1 MKKFFLILSFL
12 NILWAQFSD
21 PAQFSVKIDD
31 VNQGEVAIV
40 DVSAELDF
48 TWRIYAVYDVPE
60 GPSSTKFIIESDIVN
75 KSGKVIEPEP
85 IEKFDEGFSNITRYH
100 EGTPQFSIPLELKD
114 DLPNGTYNVDV
125 IIDYQVC
132 NNSLCYPPNQI
143 TKTATFD
150 IKSGPIRSD
159 FVFENFDFDKDSILA
174 IADNNI
180 SSFLILAMTMGFL
193 ALLTPCVFPMIPIT
207 ISFFLKRGEDK
218 NTSPVKGALV
228 YMFGIIMTFTLLGML
243 LAIFLGA
250 SGATQLA
257 SNPYVNLFIAFLFIY
272 FAFSLFGFY
281 EIELPQSLKRFSLQR
296 ENSEG
301 YAGILFM
308 ALTFTLTSFTCTVGF
323 MGLILVAA
331 SQGQWFWPIIGML
344 IFSLAFASPFFFL
357 ALFPHYLTKMPQ
369 SGGWLNS
376 VKVIMGFL
384 EIAAAFKFISN
395 TDLVWQWDIF
405 TYEVVLTCWAIIMA
419 LCASYILGYIRFKN
433 DSKVTFSY
441 QRELLIGVIG
451 LLIVLYY
458 QWSWITLTSSAKELV
473 SYWSMMNTY
482 IPLFYIGAVMAV
494 YGLKSYGRILLSIIF
509 LFLSLYLL
517 SGNFG
522 YNINGTI
529 ESYLPPK
536 KMKSNLNWINS
547 LDDAFIIA
555 NEENKNIFIDFTGVT
570 CTNCRWMETNI
581 FSINSVE
588 ELMSEYVLVSLYT
601 DAGEGY
607 LEKREY
613 QINRFETAALPYYVI
628 LDSND
633 KVLSEFPGL
642 TRNVEEFKNFLKT
655 GLNN

>member
-1 MKKFFLILSFL
+1 MKKFFLTLSFL

-21 PAQFSVKIDD
+21 PAQFTVNIDD
-31 VNQGEVAIV
+31 VNQGEVAII
-40 DVSAELDF
+40 DVNAELDF

-75 KSGKVIEPEP
+75 KSGRVIEPEP
-85 IEKFDEGFSNITRYH
+85 IEKFDEGFGNITKYH

-180 SSFLILAMTMGFL
+180 SSFLVLAMSMGFL

-207 ISFFLKRGEDK
+207 ISFFMHRSE
-218 NTSPVKGALV
+218 NTNSSPVKSATV
-228 YMFGIIMTFTLLGML
+228 YMLGIVLTFTFLGMM
-243 LAIFLGA
+243 LAILLGA
-250 SGATQLA
+250 SGANQLA
-257 SNPYVNLFIAFLFIY
+257 ANPIVNMFIAFLFIY
-272 FAFSLFGFY
+272 FAMSLFGFY
-281 EIELPQSLKRFSLQR
+281 EIEIPESLRRLSLQK

-301 YAGILFM
+301 YVGILFM
-308 ALTFTLTSFTCTVGF
+308 ALTFTLTSFTCTVQF

-331 SQGQWFWPIIGML
+331 SQGEWFWPIIGML

-357 ALFPHYLTKMPQ
+357 ALFPHYLTKLPQ

-376 VKVIMGFL
+376 VKVVMGFL
-384 EIAAAFKFISN
+384 ELAAAFKFISN
-395 TDLVWQWDIF
+395 TDLVWNWNIF
-405 TYEVVLTCWAIIMA
+405 TYEVVLYLWALIM
-419 LCASYILGYIRFKN
+419 LLTGLYIFGLIKFKN
-433 DSKVTFSY
+433 DSPVTFSI
-441 QRELLIGVIG
+441 QRSLFALAFIFFG
-451 LLIVLYY
+451 
-458 QWSWITLTSSAKELV
+458 
-473 SYWSMMNTY
+473 TY
-482 IPLFYIGAVMAV
+482 LAA
-494 YGLKSYGRILLSIIF
+494 
-509 LFLSLYLL
+509 
-517 SGNFG
+517 GNHG
-522 YNINGTI
+522 YDINGNI
-529 ESYLPPK
+529 KSYLPPK
-536 KMKSNLNWINS
+536 KYQSNLVWNNN

-555 NEENKNIFIDFTGVT
+555 VEQNKNIFIDFTGVT

-642 TRNVEEFKNFLKT
+642 TRNVEEFKDFLKT

>member
-1 MKKFFLILSFL
+1 MKKFFLTLSFL

-21 PAQFSVKIDD
+21 PAQFTVNIDD
-31 VNQGEVAIV
+31 VNQGEVAII
-40 DVSAELDF
+40 DVNAELDF

-75 KSGKVIEPEP
+75 KSGRVIEPEP
-85 IEKFDEGFSNITRYH
+85 IEKFDEGFGNITKYH

-114 DLPNGTYNVDV
+114 DLPNGTYSVNV

-180 SSFLILAMTMGFL
+180 SSFLVLAMSMGFL

-207 ISFFLKRGEDK
+207 ISFFMHRSE
-218 NTSPVKGALV
+218 NTNSSPVKSATV
-228 YMFGIIMTFTLLGML
+228 YMLGIVLTFTFLGMM
-243 LAIFLGA
+243 LAILLGA
-250 SGATQLA
+250 SGANQLA
-257 SNPYVNLFIAFLFIY
+257 ANPIVNMFIAFLFIY
-272 FAFSLFGFY
+272 FAMSLFGFY
-281 EIELPQSLKRFSLQR
+281 EIEIPESLRRLSLQK

-301 YAGILFM
+301 YVGILFM
-308 ALTFTLTSFTCTVGF
+308 ALTFTLTSFTCTVQF
-323 MGLILVAA
+323 IGLILVAA
-331 SQGQWFWPIIGML
+331 SQGEWFWPIIGML
-344 IFSLAFASPFFFL
+344 IFNLAFASPFFFL
-357 ALFPHYLTKMPQ
+357 ALFPHYLTKLPQ

-376 VKVIMGFL
+376 VKVVMGFL
-384 EIAAAFKFISN
+384 ELAAAFKFISN
-395 TDLVWQWDIF
+395 TDLVWNWNIF
-405 TYEVVLTCWAIIMA
+405 TYEVVLYLWALIM
-419 LCASYILGYIRFKN
+419 LLTGLYIFGLIKFKN
-433 DSKVTFSY
+433 DSPVTFSI
-441 QRELLIGVIG
+441 QRSLFALAFIFFG
-451 LLIVLYY
+451 
-458 QWSWITLTSSAKELV
+458 
-473 SYWSMMNTY
+473 TY
-482 IPLFYIGAVMAV
+482 LAA
-494 YGLKSYGRILLSIIF
+494 
-509 LFLSLYLL
+509 
-517 SGNFG
+517 GNHG
-522 YNINGTI
+522 YDINGNI
-529 ESYLPPK
+529 KSYLPPK
-536 KMKSNLNWINS
+536 KYQSNLVWNNN

-555 NEENKNIFIDFTGVT
+555 AEQNKNIFIDFTGVT

-642 TRNVEEFKNFLKT
+642 TRNVEEFKDFLIT

>member
-1 MKKFFLILSFL
+1 MKKFFLTLSFL

-21 PAQFSVKIDD
+21 PAQFTVNIDD
-31 VNQGEVAIV
+31 VNQGEVAII
-40 DVSAELDF
+40 DVNAELDF

-75 KSGKVIEPEP
+75 KSGRVIEPEP
-85 IEKFDEGFSNITRYH
+85 IEKFDEGFGNITKYH

-150 IKSGPIRSD
+150 IKSGSIRSD

-180 SSFLILAMTMGFL
+180 SSFLVLAMSMGFL

-207 ISFFLKRGEDK
+207 ISFFMHRSE
-218 NTSPVKGALV
+218 NTNSSPVKSATV
-228 YMFGIIMTFTLLGML
+228 YMLGIVLTFTFLGMM
-243 LAIFLGA
+243 LAILLGA
-250 SGATQLA
+250 SGANQLA
-257 SNPYVNLFIAFLFIY
+257 ANPIVNMFIAFLFIY
-272 FAFSLFGFY
+272 FAMSLFGFY
-281 EIELPQSLKRFSLQR
+281 EIEIPESLRRLSLQK

-301 YAGILFM
+301 YVGILFM
-308 ALTFTLTSFTCTVGF
+308 ALTFTLTSFTCTVQF

-331 SQGQWFWPIIGML
+331 SQGEWFWPIIGML

-357 ALFPHYLTKMPQ
+357 ALFPHYLTKLPQ

-376 VKVIMGFL
+376 VKVVMGFL
-384 EIAAAFKFISN
+384 ELAAAFKFISN
-395 TDLVWQWDIF
+395 TDLVWNWNIF
-405 TYEVVLTCWAIIMA
+405 TYEVVLYLWALIM
-419 LCASYILGYIRFKN
+419 LLTGLYIFGLIKFKN
-433 DSKVTFSY
+433 DSPVTFSI
-441 QRELLIGVIG
+441 QRSLFALAFIFFG
-451 LLIVLYY
+451 
-458 QWSWITLTSSAKELV
+458 
-473 SYWSMMNTY
+473 TY
-482 IPLFYIGAVMAV
+482 LAA
-494 YGLKSYGRILLSIIF
+494 
-509 LFLSLYLL
+509 
-517 SGNFG
+517 GNHG
-522 YNINGTI
+522 YDINGNI
-529 ESYLPPK
+529 KSYLPPK
-536 KMKSNLNWINS
+536 KYQSDLVWNNN

-555 NEENKNIFIDFTGVT
+555 AEQNKNIFIDFTGVT

-588 ELMSEYVLVSLYT
+588 ELMSKYVLVSLYT

-642 TRNVEEFKNFLKT
+642 TRNVEEFKAFLKT

>member
-1 MKKFFLILSFL
+1 MKKFFLTLSFL

-21 PAQFSVKIDD
+21 PAQFTVNIDD
-31 VNQGEVAIV
+31 VNQGEVAII
-40 DVSAELDF
+40 DVNAELDF

-75 KSGKVIEPEP
+75 KSGRIIEPEP
-85 IEKFDEGFSNITRYH
+85 IEKFDEGFGNITKYH
-100 EGTPQFSIPLELKD
+100 EGTPKFSIPLELKD
-114 DLPNGTYNVDV
+114 DLPNGIYNVDV

-143 TKTATFD
+143 TKTATFS

-159 FVFENFDFDKDSILA
+159 FVFENFDFDKESILA

-180 SSFLILAMTMGFL
+180 SSFLILAMSMGFL

-207 ISFFLKRGEDK
+207 ISFFMHRSE
-218 NTSPVKGALV
+218 NTNSSPVKSATV
-228 YMFGIIMTFTLLGML
+228 YMLGIVLTFTFLGMM
-243 LAIFLGA
+243 LAILLGA
-250 SGATQLA
+250 SGANQLA
-257 SNPYVNLFIAFLFIY
+257 ANPIVNMFIAFLFIY
-272 FAFSLFGFY
+272 FAMSLFGFY
-281 EIELPQSLKRFSLQR
+281 EIEIPESLRRLSLQK

-301 YAGILFM
+301 YVGTLFM
-308 ALTFTLTSFTCTVGF
+308 ALTFTLTSFTCTVQF

-331 SQGQWFWPIIGML
+331 SQGEWFWPIIGML

-357 ALFPHYLTKMPQ
+357 ALFPHYLTKLPQ

-376 VKVIMGFL
+376 VKVVMGFL
-384 EIAAAFKFISN
+384 ELAAAFKFISN
-395 TDLVWQWDIF
+395 TDLVWNWNIF
-405 TYEVVLTCWAIIMA
+405 TYEVVLYLWALIM
-419 LCASYILGYIRFKN
+419 LLTGLYIFGLIKFKN
-433 DSKVTFSY
+433 DSPVTFSI
-441 QRELLIGVIG
+441 QRSLFALSFILFG
-451 LLIVLYY
+451 
-458 QWSWITLTSSAKELV
+458 
-473 SYWSMMNTY
+473 TY
-482 IPLFYIGAVMAV
+482 LAA
-494 YGLKSYGRILLSIIF
+494 
-509 LFLSLYLL
+509 
-517 SGNFG
+517 GNHG
-522 YNINGTI
+522 YDINGNI
-529 ESYLPPK
+529 KSYLPPK
-536 KMKSNLNWINS
+536 KYQSNLVWNNN

-555 NEENKNIFIDFTGVT
+555 KEQNKNIFIDFTGVT

-628 LDSND
+628 LDNND

-642 TRNVEEFKNFLKT
+642 TRNVEEFKDFLKT

>member
-1 MKKFFLILSFL
+1 MKKFFLTLSFL

-21 PAQFSVKIDD
+21 PAQFTVSIDD
-31 VNQGEVAIV
+31 VNQGEVAII
-40 DVSAELDF
+40 DVNAELDF

-75 KSGKVIEPEP
+75 KSGRIIEPEP
-85 IEKFDEGFSNITRYH
+85 IEKFDEGFGNITKYH
-100 EGTPQFSIPLELKD
+100 EGTPKFSIPLELKD
-114 DLPNGTYNVDV
+114 DLPNGVYNVDV

-143 TKTATFD
+143 TKTATFS

-159 FVFENFDFDKDSILA
+159 FVFENFDFDKESILA

-180 SSFLILAMTMGFL
+180 SSFLILAMSMGFL

-207 ISFFLKRGEDK
+207 ISFFMHRSE
-218 NTSPVKGALV
+218 NTNSSPVKSATI
-228 YMFGIIMTFTLLGML
+228 YMLGIVLTFTFLGMM
-243 LAIFLGA
+243 LAILLGA
-250 SGATQLA
+250 SGANQLA
-257 SNPYVNLFIAFLFIY
+257 ANPIVNMFIAFLFIY
-272 FAFSLFGFY
+272 FAMSLFGFY
-281 EIELPQSLKRFSLQR
+281 EIEIPESLRRLSLQK

-301 YAGILFM
+301 YVGILFM
-308 ALTFTLTSFTCTVGF
+308 ALTFTLTSFTCTVQF

-331 SQGQWFWPIIGML
+331 SQGEWFWPIIGML

-357 ALFPHYLTKMPQ
+357 ALFPHYLTKLPQ

-376 VKVIMGFL
+376 VKVVMGFL
-384 EIAAAFKFISN
+384 ELAAAFKFISN
-395 TDLVWQWDIF
+395 TDLVWNWNIF
-405 TYEVVLTCWAIIMA
+405 TYEVVLYLWALIM
-419 LCASYILGYIRFKN
+419 LLTGLYIFGLIKFKN
-433 DSKVTFSY
+433 DSPVTFSI
-441 QRELLIGVIG
+441 QRSLFALSFILFG
-451 LLIVLYY
+451 
-458 QWSWITLTSSAKELV
+458 
-473 SYWSMMNTY
+473 TY
-482 IPLFYIGAVMAV
+482 LAA
-494 YGLKSYGRILLSIIF
+494 
-509 LFLSLYLL
+509 
-517 SGNFG
+517 GNHG
-522 YNINGTI
+522 YDINGNI
-529 ESYLPPK
+529 KSYLPPK
-536 KMKSNLNWINS
+536 KYQSNLVWNNN

-555 NEENKNIFIDFTGVT
+555 KEQNKNIFIDFTGVT

-628 LDSND
+628 LDNND

-642 TRNVEEFKNFLKT
+642 TRNVEEFKDFLKT

>member
-1 MKKFFLILSFL
+1 MKKFFLTLSFL

-21 PAQFSVKIDD
+21 PAQFTVNIDD
-31 VNQGEVAIV
+31 VNQGEVAII
-40 DVSAELDF
+40 DVNAELDF

-60 GPSSTKFIIESDIVN
+60 GPSSTKFIIESDIVK
-75 KSGKVIEPEP
+75 KSGRVIEPEP
-85 IEKFDEGFSNITRYH
+85 IEKFDEGFGNITKYH

-180 SSFLILAMTMGFL
+180 SSFLVLAMSMGFL

-207 ISFFLKRGEDK
+207 ISFFMHRSE
-218 NTSPVKGALV
+218 NTNSSPVKSATV
-228 YMFGIIMTFTLLGML
+228 YMLGIVLTFTFLGMM
-243 LAIFLGA
+243 LAILLGA
-250 SGATQLA
+250 SGANQLA
-257 SNPYVNLFIAFLFIY
+257 ANPIVNMFIAFLFIY
-272 FAFSLFGFY
+272 FAMSLFGFY
-281 EIELPQSLKRFSLQR
+281 EIEIPESLRRLSLQK

-301 YAGILFM
+301 YVGILFM
-308 ALTFTLTSFTCTVGF
+308 ALTFTLTSFTCTVQF

-331 SQGQWFWPIIGML
+331 SQGEWFWPIIGML

-357 ALFPHYLTKMPQ
+357 ALFPHYLTKLPQ

-376 VKVIMGFL
+376 VKVVMGFL
-384 EIAAAFKFISN
+384 ELAAAFKFISN
-395 TDLVWQWDIF
+395 TDLVWNWNIF
-405 TYEVVLTCWAIIMA
+405 TYEVVLYLWALIM
-419 LCASYILGYIRFKN
+419 LLTGLYIFGLIKFKN
-433 DSKVTFSY
+433 DSPVTFSI
-441 QRELLIGVIG
+441 QRSLFALAFIFFG
-451 LLIVLYY
+451 
-458 QWSWITLTSSAKELV
+458 
-473 SYWSMMNTY
+473 TY
-482 IPLFYIGAVMAV
+482 LAA
-494 YGLKSYGRILLSIIF
+494 
-509 LFLSLYLL
+509 
-517 SGNFG
+517 GNHG
-522 YNINGTI
+522 YDINGNI
-529 ESYLPPK
+529 KSYLPPK
-536 KMKSNLNWINS
+536 KYQSNLVWNNN

-555 NEENKNIFIDFTGVT
+555 AEQNKNIFIDFTGVT

-588 ELMSEYVLVSLYT
+588 DLMSEYVLVSLYT
-601 DAGEGY
+601 DAGEDY

-642 TRNVEEFKNFLKT
+642 TRNVEEFKDFLKT

>member
-1 MKKFFLILSFL
+1 MKNFFLTLSFL

-21 PAQFSVKIDD
+21 PAQFTVNIDD
-31 VNQGEVAIV
+31 VNQGEVAII
-40 DVSAELDF
+40 DVNAELDF

-60 GPSSTKFIIESDIVN
+60 GPSPTKFIIESDIVN
-75 KSGKVIEPEP
+75 KSGKIIEPEP
-85 IEKFDEGFSNITRYH
+85 IEKFDEGFGNITKYH

-114 DLPNGTYNVDV
+114 DLPNGIYNVDV

-143 TKTATFD
+143 TRTATFS

-159 FVFENFDFDKDSILA
+159 FVFENFDFDKESILS

-180 SSFLILAMTMGFL
+180 SSFLVLAMSMGFL

-207 ISFFLKRGEDK
+207 ISFFMHRSE
-218 NTSPVKGALV
+218 NTNSSPVKSATV
-228 YMFGIIMTFTLLGML
+228 YMLGIVLTFTFLGMM
-243 LAIFLGA
+243 LAILLGA
-250 SGATQLA
+250 SGANQLA
-257 SNPYVNLFIAFLFIY
+257 ANPIVNMFIAFLFIY
-272 FAFSLFGFY
+272 FAMSLFGFY
-281 EIELPQSLKRFSLQR
+281 EIEIPESLRRLSLQK

-301 YAGILFM
+301 YVGILFM
-308 ALTFTLTSFTCTVGF
+308 ALTFTLTSFTCTVQF

-331 SQGQWFWPIIGML
+331 SQGEWFWPIIGML

-357 ALFPHYLTKMPQ
+357 ALFPHYLTKLPQ

-376 VKVIMGFL
+376 VKVVMGFL
-384 EIAAAFKFISN
+384 ELAAAFKFISN
-395 TDLVWQWDIF
+395 TDLVWNWNIF
-405 TYEVVLTCWAIIMA
+405 TYEVVLYLWALIM
-419 LCASYILGYIRFKN
+419 LLTGLYIFGLIKFKN
-433 DSKVTFSY
+433 DSPVTFSI
-441 QRELLIGVIG
+441 QRSLFALAFIFFG
-451 LLIVLYY
+451 
-458 QWSWITLTSSAKELV
+458 
-473 SYWSMMNTY
+473 TY
-482 IPLFYIGAVMAV
+482 LAA
-494 YGLKSYGRILLSIIF
+494 
-509 LFLSLYLL
+509 
-517 SGNFG
+517 GNHG
-522 YNINGTI
+522 YDINGNI
-529 ESYLPPK
+529 KSYLPPK
-536 KMKSNLNWINS
+536 KYQSNLVWNNN

-555 NEENKNIFIDFTGVT
+555 KEQNKNIFIDFTGVT

-642 TRNVEEFKNFLKT
+642 TRNVAEFKDFLKT
-655 GLNN
+655 GLN

>member
-1 MKKFFLILSFL
+1 MKKFFLTLSFL

-21 PAQFSVKIDD
+21 PAQFTVNIDD
-31 VNQGEVAIV
+31 VNQGEIAII
-40 DVSAELDF
+40 DVNAELDF

-75 KSGKVIEPEP
+75 KSGRVIEPEP
-85 IEKFDEGFSNITRYH
+85 IEKFDEGFGNITKYH

-180 SSFLILAMTMGFL
+180 SSFLVLAMSMGFL
-193 ALLTPCVFPMIPIT
+193 ALLTPCVFPMIPMT
-207 ISFFLKRGEDK
+207 ISFFMHRSE
-218 NTSPVKGALV
+218 NTNSSPVKSATV
-228 YMFGIIMTFTLLGML
+228 YMLGIVLTFTFLGMM
-243 LAIFLGA
+243 LAILLGA
-250 SGATQLA
+250 SGANQLA
-257 SNPYVNLFIAFLFIY
+257 ANPIVNMFIAFLFIY
-272 FAFSLFGFY
+272 FAMSLFGFY
-281 EIELPQSLKRFSLQR
+281 EIEIPESLRRLSLQK

-301 YAGILFM
+301 YVGILFM
-308 ALTFTLTSFTCTVGF
+308 ALTFTLTSFTCTVQF

-331 SQGQWFWPIIGML
+331 SQGEWFWPIIGML

-357 ALFPHYLTKMPQ
+357 ALFPHYLTKLPQ

-376 VKVIMGFL
+376 VKVVMGFL
-384 EIAAAFKFISN
+384 ELAAAFKFISN
-395 TDLVWQWDIF
+395 TDLVWNWNIF
-405 TYEVVLTCWAIIMA
+405 TYEVVLYLWALIM
-419 LCASYILGYIRFKN
+419 LLTGLYIFGLIKFKN
-433 DSKVTFSY
+433 DSPVTFSI
-441 QRELLIGVIG
+441 QRSLFALAFIFFG
-451 LLIVLYY
+451 
-458 QWSWITLTSSAKELV
+458 
-473 SYWSMMNTY
+473 TY
-482 IPLFYIGAVMAV
+482 LAA
-494 YGLKSYGRILLSIIF
+494 
-509 LFLSLYLL
+509 
-517 SGNFG
+517 GNHG
-522 YNINGTI
+522 YDINGNI
-529 ESYLPPK
+529 KSYLPPK
-536 KMKSNLNWINS
+536 KYQSNLVWNNN

-555 NEENKNIFIDFTGVT
+555 AEQNKNIFIDFTGVT

-642 TRNVEEFKNFLKT
+642 TRNVEEFKDFLKT

>member
-1 MKKFFLILSFL
+1 MKKFFLTLSFL

-21 PAQFSVKIDD
+21 PAQFTVNIDD
-31 VNQGEVAIV
+31 VNQGEVAII
-40 DVSAELDF
+40 DVNAELDF

-75 KSGKVIEPEP
+75 KSGRVIEPEP
-85 IEKFDEGFSNITRYH
+85 IEKFDEGFGNITKYH

-114 DLPNGTYNVDV
+114 NLPNGTYNVDI

-180 SSFLILAMTMGFL
+180 SSFLVLAMSMGFL

-207 ISFFLKRGEDK
+207 ISFFMHRSE
-218 NTSPVKGALV
+218 NTNSSPVKSATV
-228 YMFGIIMTFTLLGML
+228 YMLGIVLTFTFLGMM
-243 LAIFLGA
+243 LAILLGA
-250 SGATQLA
+250 SGANQLA
-257 SNPYVNLFIAFLFIY
+257 ANPIVNLFIAFLFIY
-272 FAFSLFGFY
+272 FAMSLFGFY
-281 EIELPQSLKRFSLQR
+281 EIEIPESLRRLSLQK

-301 YAGILFM
+301 YVGILFM
-308 ALTFTLTSFTCTVGF
+308 ALTFTLTSFTCTVQF

-331 SQGQWFWPIIGML
+331 SQGEWFWPIIGML

-357 ALFPHYLTKMPQ
+357 ALFPHYLTKLPQ

-376 VKVIMGFL
+376 VKVVMGFL
-384 EIAAAFKFISN
+384 ELAAAFKFISN
-395 TDLVWQWDIF
+395 TDLVWNWNIF
-405 TYEVVLTCWAIIMA
+405 TYEVVLYLWALIM
-419 LCASYILGYIRFKN
+419 LLTGLYIFGLIKFKN
-433 DSKVTFSY
+433 DSPVTFSI
-441 QRELLIGVIG
+441 QRSLFALAFIFFG
-451 LLIVLYY
+451 
-458 QWSWITLTSSAKELV
+458 
-473 SYWSMMNTY
+473 TY
-482 IPLFYIGAVMAV
+482 LAA
-494 YGLKSYGRILLSIIF
+494 
-509 LFLSLYLL
+509 
-517 SGNFG
+517 GNHG
-522 YNINGTI
+522 YDINGNI
-529 ESYLPPK
+529 KSYLPPK
-536 KMKSNLNWINS
+536 KYQSNLVWNNN

-555 NEENKNIFIDFTGVT
+555 AEQNKNIFIDFTGVT

-588 ELMSEYVLVSLYT
+588 ELMAEYVLVSLYT

-642 TRNVEEFKNFLKT
+642 TRNVEEFKDFLKT

>member
-1 MKKFFLILSFL
+1 MKKFFLTLSFL

-21 PAQFSVKIDD
+21 PAQFTVNIDD
-31 VNQGEVAIV
+31 VNQGEVAII
-40 DVSAELDF
+40 DVNAELDF

-75 KSGKVIEPEP
+75 MSGRVIEPEP
-85 IEKFDEGFSNITRYH
+85 IEKFDEGFGNITKYH

-180 SSFLILAMTMGFL
+180 SSFLVLAMSMGFL

-207 ISFFLKRGEDK
+207 ISFFMHRSE
-218 NTSPVKGALV
+218 NTNSSPVKSATV
-228 YMFGIIMTFTLLGML
+228 YMLGIVLTFTFLGMM
-243 LAIFLGA
+243 LAILLGA
-250 SGATQLA
+250 SGANQLA
-257 SNPYVNLFIAFLFIY
+257 ANPIVNMFIAFLFIY
-272 FAFSLFGFY
+272 FAMSLFGFY
-281 EIELPQSLKRFSLQR
+281 EIEIPESLRRLSLQK

-301 YAGILFM
+301 YVSILFM
-308 ALTFTLTSFTCTVGF
+308 ALTFTLTSFTCTVQF

-331 SQGQWFWPIIGML
+331 SQGEWFWPIIGML

-357 ALFPHYLTKMPQ
+357 ALFPHYLTKLPQ

-376 VKVIMGFL
+376 VKVVMGFL
-384 EIAAAFKFISN
+384 ELAAAFKFISN
-395 TDLVWQWDIF
+395 TDLVWNWNIF
-405 TYEVVLTCWAIIMA
+405 TYEVVLYLWALIM
-419 LCASYILGYIRFKN
+419 LLTGLYIFGLIKFKN
-433 DSKVTFSY
+433 DSPVTFSI
-441 QRELLIGVIG
+441 QRSLFALAFIFFG
-451 LLIVLYY
+451 
-458 QWSWITLTSSAKELV
+458 
-473 SYWSMMNTY
+473 TY
-482 IPLFYIGAVMAV
+482 LAA
-494 YGLKSYGRILLSIIF
+494 
-509 LFLSLYLL
+509 
-517 SGNFG
+517 GNHG
-522 YNINGTI
+522 YDINGNI
-529 ESYLPPK
+529 KSYLPPK
-536 KMKSNLNWINS
+536 KYQSNLVWNNN

-555 NEENKNIFIDFTGVT
+555 AEQNKNIFIDFTGVT

-642 TRNVEEFKNFLKT
+642 TRNVEEFKDFLKT

>member
-1 MKKFFLILSFL
+1 MKKFFLTLSFL

-21 PAQFSVKIDD
+21 PAQFIVNIDD
-31 VNQGEVAIV
+31 VNQGEVAII
-40 DVSAELDF
+40 DVNAELDF

-60 GPSSTKFIIESDIVN
+60 GPSSTKFIIESGIVN
-75 KSGKVIEPEP
+75 KSGRVIEPEP
-85 IEKFDEGFSNITRYH
+85 IEKFDEGFGNITKYH

-180 SSFLILAMTMGFL
+180 SSFLVLAMSMGFL

-207 ISFFLKRGEDK
+207 ISFFMHRSE
-218 NTSPVKGALV
+218 NTNSSPVKSATV
-228 YMFGIIMTFTLLGML
+228 YMLGIVLTFTFLGMM
-243 LAIFLGA
+243 LAILLGA
-250 SGATQLA
+250 SGANQLA
-257 SNPYVNLFIAFLFIY
+257 ANPIVNMFIAFLFIY
-272 FAFSLFGFY
+272 FAMSLFGFY
-281 EIELPQSLKRFSLQR
+281 EIEIPESLRRLSLQK

-301 YAGILFM
+301 YVGILFM
-308 ALTFTLTSFTCTVGF
+308 ALTFTLTSFTCTVQF

-331 SQGQWFWPIIGML
+331 SQGEWFWPIIGML

-357 ALFPHYLTKMPQ
+357 ALFPHYLTKLPQ

-376 VKVIMGFL
+376 VKVVMGFL
-384 EIAAAFKFISN
+384 ELAAAFKFISN
-395 TDLVWQWDIF
+395 TDLVWNWNIF
-405 TYEVVLTCWAIIMA
+405 TYEVVLYLWALIM
-419 LCASYILGYIRFKN
+419 LLTGLYIFGLIKFKN
-433 DSKVTFSY
+433 DSPVTFSI
-441 QRELLIGVIG
+441 QRSLFALAFIFFG
-451 LLIVLYY
+451 
-458 QWSWITLTSSAKELV
+458 
-473 SYWSMMNTY
+473 TY
-482 IPLFYIGAVMAV
+482 LAA
-494 YGLKSYGRILLSIIF
+494 
-509 LFLSLYLL
+509 
-517 SGNFG
+517 GNHG
-522 YNINGTI
+522 YDINGNI
-529 ESYLPPK
+529 KSYLPPK
-536 KMKSNLNWINS
+536 KYQSNLVWNNN
-547 LDDAFIIA
+547 LNDAFIIA
-555 NEENKNIFIDFTGVT
+555 AEHNKNIFIDFTGVT

-642 TRNVEEFKNFLKT
+642 TRNVEEFKDFLKT

>member
-1 MKKFFLILSFL
+1 MKKFFLTLSFL

-21 PAQFSVKIDD
+21 PAQFTVNIDD
-31 VNQGEVAIV
+31 VNQGEVAII
-40 DVSAELDF
+40 DVNAELDF

-75 KSGKVIEPEP
+75 MSGRVIEPEP
-85 IEKFDEGFSNITRYH
+85 IEKFDEGFGNITKYH

-114 DLPNGTYNVDV
+114 NLPNGTYNVEV

-159 FVFENFDFDKDSILA
+159 FIFENFDFDKDSILA

-180 SSFLILAMTMGFL
+180 SSFLVLAMSMGFL

-207 ISFFLKRGEDK
+207 ISFFMHRSE
-218 NTSPVKGALV
+218 NTNSSPVKSATV
-228 YMFGIIMTFTLLGML
+228 YMLGIVLTFTFLGMM
-243 LAIFLGA
+243 LAILLGA
-250 SGATQLA
+250 SGANQLA
-257 SNPYVNLFIAFLFIY
+257 ANPIVNLFIAFLFIY
-272 FAFSLFGFY
+272 FAMSLFGFY
-281 EIELPQSLKRFSLQR
+281 EIEIPESLRRLSLQK

-301 YAGILFM
+301 YVGILFM
-308 ALTFTLTSFTCTVGF
+308 ALTFTLTSFTCTVQF

-331 SQGQWFWPIIGML
+331 SQGEWFWPIIGML

-357 ALFPHYLTKMPQ
+357 ALFPHYLTKLPQ

-376 VKVIMGFL
+376 VKVVMGFL
-384 EIAAAFKFISN
+384 ELAAAFKFISN
-395 TDLVWQWDIF
+395 TDLVWNWNIF
-405 TYEVVLTCWAIIMA
+405 TYEVVLYLWALIM
-419 LCASYILGYIRFKN
+419 LLTGLYIFGLIKFKN
-433 DSKVTFSY
+433 DSPVTFSI
-441 QRELLIGVIG
+441 QRSLFALAFIFFG
-451 LLIVLYY
+451 
-458 QWSWITLTSSAKELV
+458 
-473 SYWSMMNTY
+473 TY
-482 IPLFYIGAVMAV
+482 LAA
-494 YGLKSYGRILLSIIF
+494 
-509 LFLSLYLL
+509 
-517 SGNFG
+517 GNHG
-522 YNINGTI
+522 YDINGNI
-529 ESYLPPK
+529 KSYLPPK
-536 KMKSNLNWINS
+536 KYQSNLVWNNN

-555 NEENKNIFIDFTGVT
+555 EEQNKNIFIDFTGVT

-642 TRNVEEFKNFLKT
+642 TRNVEEFKSFLKT

>member
-1 MKKFFLILSFL
+1 MKKFFLTLSFL
-12 NILWAQFSD
+12 NILWAQFSN
-21 PAQFSVKIDD
+21 PAQFTVNIDD
-31 VNQGEVAIV
+31 VNQGEVAII
-40 DVSAELDF
+40 DVNAELDF

-75 KSGKVIEPEP
+75 KSGRVIEPEP
-85 IEKFDEGFSNITRYH
+85 IEKFDEGFGNITKYH

-114 DLPNGTYNVDV
+114 DLSNGTYNVDV

-150 IKSGPIRSD
+150 VKSGPIRSD

-180 SSFLILAMTMGFL
+180 SSFLILAMSMGFL

-207 ISFFLKRGEDK
+207 ISFFMHRSE
-218 NTSPVKGALV
+218 NTNSSPVKSATV
-228 YMFGIIMTFTLLGML
+228 YMLGIVLTFTFLGMM
-243 LAIFLGA
+243 LAILLGA
-250 SGATQLA
+250 SGANQLA
-257 SNPYVNLFIAFLFIY
+257 ANPIVNMFIAFLFIY
-272 FAFSLFGFY
+272 FAMSLFGFY
-281 EIELPQSLKRFSLQR
+281 EIEIPESLRRLSLQK
-296 ENSEG
+296 EKSEG
-301 YAGILFM
+301 YVGILFM
-308 ALTFTLTSFTCTVGF
+308 ALTFTLTSFTCTVQF

-331 SQGQWFWPIIGML
+331 SQGEWFWPIIGML
-344 IFSLAFASPFFFL
+344 IFSLAFAFPFFFL
-357 ALFPHYLTKMPQ
+357 ALFPHYLTKLPQ

-376 VKVIMGFL
+376 VKVVMGFL
-384 EIAAAFKFISN
+384 ELAAAFKFISN
-395 TDLVWQWDIF
+395 TDLVWNWNIF
-405 TYEVVLTCWAIIMA
+405 TYEVVLYLWALIM
-419 LCASYILGYIRFKN
+419 LFTGLYIFGLIKFKN
-433 DSKVTFSY
+433 DSPVTFSI
-441 QRELLIGVIG
+441 QRSLFALAFIFFG
-451 LLIVLYY
+451 
-458 QWSWITLTSSAKELV
+458 
-473 SYWSMMNTY
+473 TY
-482 IPLFYIGAVMAV
+482 LAA
-494 YGLKSYGRILLSIIF
+494 
-509 LFLSLYLL
+509 
-517 SGNFG
+517 GNHG
-522 YNINGTI
+522 YDINGNI
-529 ESYLPPK
+529 KSYLPPK
-536 KMKSNLNWINS
+536 KYQSNLVWNNN

-555 NEENKNIFIDFTGVT
+555 AEQNKNIFIDFTGVT

-642 TRNVEEFKNFLKT
+642 TRNVEEFKDFLKT

>member
-1 MKKFFLILSFL
+1 MKKFFLTLSFL

-21 PAQFSVKIDD
+21 PAQFTVNIDD
-31 VNQGEVAIV
+31 VNQGEVAII
-40 DVSAELDF
+40 DVNAELDF

-75 KSGKVIEPEP
+75 KSGRVIEPEP
-85 IEKFDEGFSNITRYH
+85 IEKFDEGFGNITKYH
-100 EGTPQFSIPLELKD
+100 EGTPQFIIPFELKD

-180 SSFLILAMTMGFL
+180 SSFLVLAMSMGFL

-207 ISFFLKRGEDK
+207 ISFFMHRSE
-218 NTSPVKGALV
+218 NTNSSPVKSATV
-228 YMFGIIMTFTLLGML
+228 YMLGIVLTFTFLGMM
-243 LAIFLGA
+243 LAILLGA
-250 SGATQLA
+250 SGANQLA
-257 SNPYVNLFIAFLFIY
+257 ANPIVNMFIAFLFIY
-272 FAFSLFGFY
+272 FAMSLFGFY
-281 EIELPQSLKRFSLQR
+281 EIEIPESLRRLSLQK

-301 YAGILFM
+301 YVGILFM
-308 ALTFTLTSFTCTVGF
+308 ALTFTLTSFTCTVQF

-331 SQGQWFWPIIGML
+331 SQGEWFWPIIGML

-357 ALFPHYLTKMPQ
+357 ALFPHYLTKLPQ

-376 VKVIMGFL
+376 VKVVMGFL
-384 EIAAAFKFISN
+384 ELAAAFKFISN
-395 TDLVWQWDIF
+395 TDLVWNWNIF
-405 TYEVVLTCWAIIMA
+405 TYEVVLYLWALIM
-419 LCASYILGYIRFKN
+419 LLTGLYIFGLIKFKN
-433 DSKVTFSY
+433 DSPVTFSI
-441 QRELLIGVIG
+441 QRSLFALAFIFFG
-451 LLIVLYY
+451 
-458 QWSWITLTSSAKELV
+458 
-473 SYWSMMNTY
+473 TY
-482 IPLFYIGAVMAV
+482 LAA
-494 YGLKSYGRILLSIIF
+494 
-509 LFLSLYLL
+509 
-517 SGNFG
+517 GNHG
-522 YNINGTI
+522 YDINGNI
-529 ESYLPPK
+529 KSYLPPK
-536 KMKSNLNWINS
+536 KYQSNLVWNNN

-555 NEENKNIFIDFTGVT
+555 AEQNKNIFIDFTGVT

-642 TRNVEEFKNFLKT
+642 TRNVEEFKDFLKT

>member
-1 MKKFFLILSFL
+1 MKKFFLTLSFL

-21 PAQFSVKIDD
+21 PAQFTVNIDD
-31 VNQGEVAIV
+31 VNQGEVAII
-40 DVSAELDF
+40 DVNAELDF

-75 KSGKVIEPEP
+75 KSGRVIEPKP
-85 IEKFDEGFSNITRYH
+85 IEKFDEGFGNITKYH

-143 TKTATFD
+143 TKTATFS

-159 FVFENFDFDKDSILA
+159 FVFENFDFDKESILA

-180 SSFLILAMTMGFL
+180 SSFLILAMSMGFL

-207 ISFFLKRGEDK
+207 ISFFMHRSE
-218 NTSPVKGALV
+218 NTNSSPVKSATV
-228 YMFGIIMTFTLLGML
+228 YMLGIVLTFTFLGMM
-243 LAIFLGA
+243 LAILLGA
-250 SGATQLA
+250 SGANQLA
-257 SNPYVNLFIAFLFIY
+257 ANPIVNMFIAFLFIY
-272 FAFSLFGFY
+272 FAMSLFGFY
-281 EIELPQSLKRFSLQR
+281 EIEIPESLRRLSLQK

-301 YAGILFM
+301 YVGILFM
-308 ALTFTLTSFTCTVGF
+308 ALTFTLTSFTCTVQF

-331 SQGQWFWPIIGML
+331 SQGEWFWPIIGML

-357 ALFPHYLTKMPQ
+357 ALFPHYLTKLPQ

-376 VKVIMGFL
+376 VKVVMGFL
-384 EIAAAFKFISN
+384 ELAAAFKFISN
-395 TDLVWQWDIF
+395 TDLVWNWNIF
-405 TYEVVLTCWAIIMA
+405 TYEVVLYLWALIM
-419 LCASYILGYIRFKN
+419 LLTGLYIFGLIKFKN
-433 DSKVTFSY
+433 DSPVTFSV
-441 QRELLIGVIG
+441 QRSLFALSFILFG
-451 LLIVLYY
+451 
-458 QWSWITLTSSAKELV
+458 
-473 SYWSMMNTY
+473 TY
-482 IPLFYIGAVMAV
+482 LAA
-494 YGLKSYGRILLSIIF
+494 
-509 LFLSLYLL
+509 
-517 SGNFG
+517 GNHG
-522 YNINGTI
+522 YDINGNI
-529 ESYLPPK
+529 KSYLPPK
-536 KMKSNLNWINS
+536 KYQSNLIWNNN
-547 LDDAFIIA
+547 LNDAFIIA
-555 NEENKNIFIDFTGVT
+555 KEQNKNIFIDFTGVT

-581 FSINSVE
+581 FSIKSVE
-588 ELMSEYVLVSLYT
+588 EIMSKYILVSLYT

-642 TRNVEEFKNFLKT
+642 TRNIKEFKDFLNT
-655 GLNN
+655 GLN

>member
-1 MKKFFLILSFL
+1 MKKFFLTLSFL

-21 PAQFSVKIDD
+21 PAQFTVNIDD
-31 VNQGEVAIV
+31 VNQGEVAII
-40 DVSAELDF
+40 DVNAELDF

-75 KSGKVIEPEP
+75 KSGRVIEPEP
-85 IEKFDEGFSNITRYH
+85 TEKFDEGFGNITKYH

-180 SSFLILAMTMGFL
+180 SSFLVLAMSMGFL

-207 ISFFLKRGEDK
+207 ISFFMHRSE
-218 NTSPVKGALV
+218 NTNSSPVKSATV
-228 YMFGIIMTFTLLGML
+228 YMLGIVLTFTFLGMM
-243 LAIFLGA
+243 LAILLGA
-250 SGATQLA
+250 SGANQLA
-257 SNPYVNLFIAFLFIY
+257 ANPIVNMFIAFLFIY
-272 FAFSLFGFY
+272 FAMSLFGFY
-281 EIELPQSLKRFSLQR
+281 EIEIPESLRRLSLQK

-301 YAGILFM
+301 YVGILFM
-308 ALTFTLTSFTCTVGF
+308 ALTFTLTSFTCTVQF

-331 SQGQWFWPIIGML
+331 SQGEWFWPIIGML

-357 ALFPHYLTKMPQ
+357 ALFPHYLTKLPQ

-376 VKVIMGFL
+376 VKVVMGFL
-384 EIAAAFKFISN
+384 ELAAAFKFISN
-395 TDLVWQWDIF
+395 TDLVWNWNIF
-405 TYEVVLTCWAIIMA
+405 TYEVVLYLWALIM
-419 LCASYILGYIRFKN
+419 LLTGLYIFGLIKFKN
-433 DSKVTFSY
+433 DSPVTFSI
-441 QRELLIGVIG
+441 QRSLFALAFIFFG
-451 LLIVLYY
+451 
-458 QWSWITLTSSAKELV
+458 
-473 SYWSMMNTY
+473 TY
-482 IPLFYIGAVMAV
+482 LAA
-494 YGLKSYGRILLSIIF
+494 
-509 LFLSLYLL
+509 
-517 SGNFG
+517 GNHG
-522 YNINGTI
+522 YDINGNI
-529 ESYLPPK
+529 KSYLPPK
-536 KMKSNLNWINS
+536 KYQSNLVWNNN

-555 NEENKNIFIDFTGVT
+555 AEQNKNIFIDFTGVT

-642 TRNVEEFKNFLKT
+642 TRNVEEFKDFLKT

>member
-1 MKKFFLILSFL
+1 MKKFFLTLSFL

-21 PAQFSVKIDD
+21 PAQFTVNIDD
-31 VNQGEVAIV
+31 VNQGEVAII
-40 DVSAELDF
+40 DVNAELDF

-75 KSGKVIEPEP
+75 KSGRIIEPEP
-85 IEKFDEGFSNITRYH
+85 IEKFDEGFGNITKYH
-100 EGTPQFSIPLELKD
+100 EGTPKFSIPLELKD

-143 TKTATFD
+143 TKTATFS

-159 FVFENFDFDKDSILA
+159 FVFENFDFDKESILA

-180 SSFLILAMTMGFL
+180 SSFLILAMSMGFL

-207 ISFFLKRGEDK
+207 ISFFMHRSE
-218 NTSPVKGALV
+218 NTNSSPVKSATV
-228 YMFGIIMTFTLLGML
+228 YMLGIVLTFTFLGMM
-243 LAIFLGA
+243 LAILLGA
-250 SGATQLA
+250 SGANQLA
-257 SNPYVNLFIAFLFIY
+257 ANPIVNMFIAFLFIY
-272 FAFSLFGFY
+272 FAMSLFGFY
-281 EIELPQSLKRFSLQR
+281 EIEIPESLRRLSLQK

-301 YAGILFM
+301 YVGILFM
-308 ALTFTLTSFTCTVGF
+308 ALTFTLTSFTCTVQF

-331 SQGQWFWPIIGML
+331 SQGEWFWPIIGML

-357 ALFPHYLTKMPQ
+357 ALFPHYLTKLPQ

-376 VKVIMGFL
+376 VKVVMGFL
-384 EIAAAFKFISN
+384 ELAAAFKFISN
-395 TDLVWQWDIF
+395 TDLVWNWNIF
-405 TYEVVLTCWAIIMA
+405 TYEVVLYLWALIM
-419 LCASYILGYIRFKN
+419 LLTGLYIFGLIKFKN
-433 DSKVTFSY
+433 DSPVTFSI
-441 QRELLIGVIG
+441 QRSLFALSFILFG
-451 LLIVLYY
+451 
-458 QWSWITLTSSAKELV
+458 
-473 SYWSMMNTY
+473 TY
-482 IPLFYIGAVMAV
+482 LAA
-494 YGLKSYGRILLSIIF
+494 
-509 LFLSLYLL
+509 
-517 SGNFG
+517 GNHG
-522 YNINGTI
+522 YDINGNI
-529 ESYLPPK
+529 KSYLPPK
-536 KMKSNLNWINS
+536 KYQSNLVWNNN

-555 NEENKNIFIDFTGVT
+555 KEQNKNIFIDFTGVT

-613 QINRFETAALPYYVI
+613 QITRFETAALPYYVI
-628 LDSND
+628 LDNND

-642 TRNVEEFKNFLKT
+642 TRNVEEFKDFLKT

>member
-1 MKKFFLILSFL
+1 MKKFFLTLSFL

-21 PAQFSVKIDD
+21 PAQFTVNIDD
-31 VNQGEVAIV
+31 LNQGEVAIIEV
-40 DVSAELDF
+40 NAELDF
-48 TWRIYAVYDVPE
+48 KWRIYAVYDVPE

-75 KSGKVIEPEP
+75 MSGRVVEPEP
-85 IEKFDEGFSNITRYH
+85 IEKFDEGFGNITKYH

-114 DLPNGTYNVDV
+114 NLPNGTYNVEV

-159 FVFENFDFDKDSILA
+159 FIFENFDFDKDSILA

-180 SSFLILAMTMGFL
+180 SSFLVLAMSMGFL

-207 ISFFLKRGEDK
+207 ISFFMHRSE
-218 NTSPVKGALV
+218 NTNSSPVKSATV
-228 YMFGIIMTFTLLGML
+228 YMLGIVLTFTFLGMM
-243 LAIFLGA
+243 LAILLGA
-250 SGATQLA
+250 SGANQLA
-257 SNPYVNLFIAFLFIY
+257 ANPIVNLFIAFLFIY
-272 FAFSLFGFY
+272 FAMSLFGFY
-281 EIELPQSLKRFSLQR
+281 EIEIPESLRRLSLQK

-301 YAGILFM
+301 YVGILFM
-308 ALTFTLTSFTCTVGF
+308 ALTFTLTSFTCTVQF

-331 SQGQWFWPIIGML
+331 SQGEWFWPIIGML

-357 ALFPHYLTKMPQ
+357 ALFPHYLTKLPQ

-376 VKVIMGFL
+376 VKVVMGFL
-384 EIAAAFKFISN
+384 ELAAAFKFISN
-395 TDLVWQWDIF
+395 TDLVWNWNIF
-405 TYEVVLTCWAIIMA
+405 TYEVVLYLWALIM
-419 LCASYILGYIRFKN
+419 LLTGLYIFGLIKFKN
-433 DSKVTFSY
+433 DSPVTFSI
-441 QRELLIGVIG
+441 QRSLFALAFIFFG
-451 LLIVLYY
+451 
-458 QWSWITLTSSAKELV
+458 
-473 SYWSMMNTY
+473 TY
-482 IPLFYIGAVMAV
+482 LAA
-494 YGLKSYGRILLSIIF
+494 
-509 LFLSLYLL
+509 
-517 SGNFG
+517 GNHG
-522 YNINGTI
+522 YDINGNI
-529 ESYLPPK
+529 KSYLPPK
-536 KMKSNLNWINS
+536 KYQSNLVWNNN

-555 NEENKNIFIDFTGVT
+555 AEQNKNIFIDFTGVT

-642 TRNVEEFKNFLKT
+642 TRNVEEFKDFLKT

>member
-1 MKKFFLILSFL
+1 MKKFFLTLSFL

-21 PAQFSVKIDD
+21 PAQFTASIDD
-31 VNQGEVAIV
+31 VNQGEVAII
-40 DVSAELDF
+40 DVNAELDF

-75 KSGKVIEPEP
+75 KSGRIIEPEP
-85 IEKFDEGFSNITRYH
+85 IEKFDEGFGNITKYH
-100 EGTPQFSIPLELKD
+100 EGTPKFSIPLELKD
-114 DLPNGTYNVDV
+114 DLPNGIYNVDV

-143 TKTATFD
+143 TKTATFS

-159 FVFENFDFDKDSILA
+159 FVFENFDFDKESILA

-180 SSFLILAMTMGFL
+180 SSFLILAMSMGFL

-207 ISFFLKRGEDK
+207 ISFFMHRSE
-218 NTSPVKGALV
+218 NTNSSPVKSATV
-228 YMFGIIMTFTLLGML
+228 YMLGIVLTFTFLGMM
-243 LAIFLGA
+243 LAILLGA
-250 SGATQLA
+250 SGANQLA
-257 SNPYVNLFIAFLFIY
+257 ANPIVNMFIAFLFIY
-272 FAFSLFGFY
+272 FAMSLFGFY
-281 EIELPQSLKRFSLQR
+281 EIEIPESLRRLSLQK

-301 YAGILFM
+301 YVGILFM
-308 ALTFTLTSFTCTVGF
+308 ALTFTLTSFTCTVQF

-331 SQGQWFWPIIGML
+331 SQGEWFWPIIGML

-357 ALFPHYLTKMPQ
+357 ALFPHSLTKLPQ

-376 VKVIMGFL
+376 VKVVMGFL
-384 EIAAAFKFISN
+384 ELAAAFKFISN
-395 TDLVWQWDIF
+395 TDLVWNWNIF
-405 TYEVVLTCWAIIMA
+405 TYEVVLYLWALIM
-419 LCASYILGYIRFKN
+419 LLTGLYIFGLIKFKN
-433 DSKVTFSY
+433 DSPVTFSI
-441 QRELLIGVIG
+441 QRSLFALSFILFG
-451 LLIVLYY
+451 
-458 QWSWITLTSSAKELV
+458 
-473 SYWSMMNTY
+473 TY
-482 IPLFYIGAVMAV
+482 LAA
-494 YGLKSYGRILLSIIF
+494 
-509 LFLSLYLL
+509 
-517 SGNFG
+517 GNHG
-522 YNINGTI
+522 YDINGNI
-529 ESYLPPK
+529 KSYLPPK
-536 KMKSNLNWINS
+536 KYQSNLVWNNN

-555 NEENKNIFIDFTGVT
+555 KEQNKNIFIDFTGVT

-628 LDSND
+628 LDNND

-642 TRNVEEFKNFLKT
+642 TRNVEEFEDFLKT

>member
-1 MKKFFLILSFL
+1 MKKFFLTLSFL

-21 PAQFSVKIDD
+21 PAQFTVNIDD
-31 VNQGEVAIV
+31 VNQGEVAII
-40 DVSAELDF
+40 DVNAELDF

-75 KSGKVIEPEP
+75 KSGRVIEPEP
-85 IEKFDEGFSNITRYH
+85 IEKFDEGFGNITKYH

-180 SSFLILAMTMGFL
+180 SSFLVLAMSMGFL

-207 ISFFLKRGEDK
+207 ISFFMHRSE
-218 NTSPVKGALV
+218 NTNSSPVKSATV
-228 YMFGIIMTFTLLGML
+228 YMLGIVLTFTFLGMM
-243 LAIFLGA
+243 LAILLGA
-250 SGATQLA
+250 SGANQLA
-257 SNPYVNLFIAFLFIY
+257 ANPIVNMFIAFLFIY
-272 FAFSLFGFY
+272 FAMSLFGFY
-281 EIELPQSLKRFSLQR
+281 EIEIPESLRRLSLQK

-301 YAGILFM
+301 YVGILFM
-308 ALTFTLTSFTCTVGF
+308 ALTFTLTSFTCTVQF

-331 SQGQWFWPIIGML
+331 SQGEWFWPIIGML

-357 ALFPHYLTKMPQ
+357 ALFPHYLTKLPQ

-376 VKVIMGFL
+376 VKVVMGFL
-384 EIAAAFKFISN
+384 ELAAAFKFISN
-395 TDLVWQWDIF
+395 TDLVWNWNIF
-405 TYEVVLTCWAIIMA
+405 TYEVVLYLWALIM
-419 LCASYILGYIRFKN
+419 LLTGLYIFGLIKFKN
-433 DSKVTFSY
+433 DSPVNFSI
-441 QRELLIGVIG
+441 QRSFFALAFIFFG
-451 LLIVLYY
+451 
-458 QWSWITLTSSAKELV
+458 
-473 SYWSMMNTY
+473 TY
-482 IPLFYIGAVMAV
+482 LAA
-494 YGLKSYGRILLSIIF
+494 
-509 LFLSLYLL
+509 
-517 SGNFG
+517 GNHG
-522 YNINGTI
+522 YDINGNI
-529 ESYLPPK
+529 KSYLPPK
-536 KMKSNLNWINS
+536 KYQSNLVWNNN

-555 NEENKNIFIDFTGVT
+555 KEQNKNIFIDFTGVT

-588 ELMSEYVLVSLYT
+588 ELMSKYVLVSLYT

-642 TRNVEEFKNFLKT
+642 TRNVEEFKAFLKT

>member
-1 MKKFFLILSFL
+1 MKKFFLTLSFL

-21 PAQFSVKIDD
+21 PAQFTVNIDD
-31 VNQGEVAIV
+31 VNQGEVAII
-40 DVSAELDF
+40 DVNAELDF

-75 KSGKVIEPEP
+75 KSGRVIEPEP
-85 IEKFDEGFSNITRYH
+85 IEKFDEGFGNITKYH

-114 DLPNGTYNVDV
+114 DLPNGIYNVDV

-143 TKTATFD
+143 TKTATFS

-159 FVFENFDFDKDSILA
+159 FVFENFDFDKESILA

-180 SSFLILAMTMGFL
+180 SSFLVLAMSMGFL

-207 ISFFLKRGEDK
+207 ISFFMHRSE
-218 NTSPVKGALV
+218 NTNSSPVKSATV
-228 YMFGIIMTFTLLGML
+228 YMLGIVLTFTFLGMM
-243 LAIFLGA
+243 LAILLGA
-250 SGATQLA
+250 SGANQLA
-257 SNPYVNLFIAFLFIY
+257 ANPIVNMFIAFLFIY
-272 FAFSLFGFY
+272 FAMSLFGFY
-281 EIELPQSLKRFSLQR
+281 EIEIPESLRRLSLQK

-301 YAGILFM
+301 YVGILFM
-308 ALTFTLTSFTCTVGF
+308 ALTFTLTSFTCTVQF

-331 SQGQWFWPIIGML
+331 SQGEWFWPIIGML

-357 ALFPHYLTKMPQ
+357 ALFPHYLTKLPQ

-376 VKVIMGFL
+376 VKVVMGFL
-384 EIAAAFKFISN
+384 ELAAAFKFISN
-395 TDLVWQWDIF
+395 TDLVWNWNIF
-405 TYEVVLTCWAIIMA
+405 TYEVVLYLWALIM
-419 LCASYILGYIRFKN
+419 LLTGLYIFGLIKFKN
-433 DSKVTFSY
+433 DSPVTFSI
-441 QRELLIGVIG
+441 QRSLFALSFILFG
-451 LLIVLYY
+451 
-458 QWSWITLTSSAKELV
+458 
-473 SYWSMMNTY
+473 TY
-482 IPLFYIGAVMAV
+482 LAA
-494 YGLKSYGRILLSIIF
+494 
-509 LFLSLYLL
+509 
-517 SGNFG
+517 GNHG
-522 YNINGTI
+522 YDINGNI
-529 ESYLPPK
+529 KSYLPPK
-536 KMKSNLNWINS
+536 KYQSNLVWNNN

-555 NEENKNIFIDFTGVT
+555 KEQNKNIFIDFTGVT

-628 LDSND
+628 LDNND

-642 TRNVEEFKNFLKT
+642 TRNVEEFKDFLKT
-655 GLNN
+655 GLNY

>member
-1 MKKFFLILSFL
+1 MKKFFLTLSFL

-21 PAQFSVKIDD
+21 PAQFTVSIDD
-31 VNQGEVAIV
+31 VNQGEVAII
-40 DVSAELDF
+40 DVNAELDF

-75 KSGKVIEPEP
+75 RSGRIIEPEP
-85 IEKFDEGFSNITRYH
+85 IEKFDEGFGNITKYH
-100 EGTPQFSIPLELKD
+100 EGTPKFSIPLELKD
-114 DLPNGTYNVDV
+114 DLPNGIYKVDV

-143 TKTATFD
+143 TKTATFS

-159 FVFENFDFDKDSILA
+159 FVFENFDFDKESILA

-180 SSFLILAMTMGFL
+180 SSFLILAMSMGFL

-207 ISFFLKRGEDK
+207 ISFFMHRSE
-218 NTSPVKGALV
+218 NTNSSPVKSATV
-228 YMFGIIMTFTLLGML
+228 YMLGIVLTFTFLGMM
-243 LAIFLGA
+243 LAILLGA
-250 SGATQLA
+250 SGANQLA
-257 SNPYVNLFIAFLFIY
+257 ANPIVNMFIAFLFIY
-272 FAFSLFGFY
+272 FAMSLFGFY
-281 EIELPQSLKRFSLQR
+281 EIEIPESLRRLSLQK

-301 YAGILFM
+301 YVGILFM
-308 ALTFTLTSFTCTVGF
+308 ALTFTLTSFTCTVQF

-331 SQGQWFWPIIGML
+331 SQGEWFWPIIGML

-357 ALFPHYLTKMPQ
+357 ALFPHYLTKLPQ

-376 VKVIMGFL
+376 VKVVMGFL
-384 EIAAAFKFISN
+384 ELAAAFKFISN
-395 TDLVWQWDIF
+395 TDLVWNWNIF
-405 TYEVVLTCWAIIMA
+405 TYEVVLYLWALIM
-419 LCASYILGYIRFKN
+419 LLTGLYIFGLIKFKN
-433 DSKVTFSY
+433 DSPVTFSI
-441 QRELLIGVIG
+441 QRSLFALSFILFG
-451 LLIVLYY
+451 
-458 QWSWITLTSSAKELV
+458 
-473 SYWSMMNTY
+473 TY
-482 IPLFYIGAVMAV
+482 LAA
-494 YGLKSYGRILLSIIF
+494 
-509 LFLSLYLL
+509 
-517 SGNFG
+517 GNHG
-522 YNINGTI
+522 YDINGNI
-529 ESYLPPK
+529 KSYLPPK
-536 KMKSNLNWINS
+536 KYQSNLVWNNN

-555 NEENKNIFIDFTGVT
+555 KEQNKNIFIDFTGVT

-588 ELMSEYVLVSLYT
+588 EIMSEYVLVSLYT

-628 LDSND
+628 LDNND

-642 TRNVEEFKNFLKT
+642 TRNVEEFKDFLKT

>member
-1 MKKFFLILSFL
+1 MKKFFLTLSFL

-21 PAQFSVKIDD
+21 PAQFTVSIDD
-31 VNQGEVAIV
+31 VNQGEVAII
-40 DVSAELDF
+40 DVNAELDF

-75 KSGKVIEPEP
+75 KSGRVIEPEP
-85 IEKFDEGFSNITRYH
+85 IEKFDEGFGNITKYH

-180 SSFLILAMTMGFL
+180 SSFLVLAMSMGFL

-207 ISFFLKRGEDK
+207 ISFFMHRSE
-218 NTSPVKGALV
+218 NTNSSPVKSATV
-228 YMFGIIMTFTLLGML
+228 YMLGIVLTFTFLGMM
-243 LAIFLGA
+243 LAILLGA
-250 SGATQLA
+250 SGANQLA
-257 SNPYVNLFIAFLFIY
+257 ANPIVNMFIAFLFIY
-272 FAFSLFGFY
+272 FAMSLFGFY
-281 EIELPQSLKRFSLQR
+281 EIEIPESLRRLSLQK

-301 YAGILFM
+301 YVGILFM
-308 ALTFTLTSFTCTVGF
+308 ALTFTLTSFTCTVQF

-331 SQGQWFWPIIGML
+331 SQGEWFWPIIGML

-357 ALFPHYLTKMPQ
+357 ALFPHYLTKLPQ

-376 VKVIMGFL
+376 VKVVMGFL
-384 EIAAAFKFISN
+384 ELAAAFKFISN
-395 TDLVWQWDIF
+395 TDLVWNWNIF
-405 TYEVVLTCWAIIMA
+405 TYEVVLYLWALIM
-419 LCASYILGYIRFKN
+419 LLTGLYIFGLIKFKN
-433 DSKVTFSY
+433 DSPVTFSI
-441 QRELLIGVIG
+441 QRSLFALAFIFFG
-451 LLIVLYY
+451 
-458 QWSWITLTSSAKELV
+458 
-473 SYWSMMNTY
+473 TY
-482 IPLFYIGAVMAV
+482 LAA
-494 YGLKSYGRILLSIIF
+494 
-509 LFLSLYLL
+509 
-517 SGNFG
+517 GNHG
-522 YNINGTI
+522 YDINGNI
-529 ESYLPPK
+529 KSYLPPK
-536 KMKSNLNWINS
+536 KYQSNLVWNNN

-555 NEENKNIFIDFTGVT
+555 AEQNKNIFIDFTGVT

-588 ELMSEYVLVSLYT
+588 ELMSQYVLVSLYT

-642 TRNVEEFKNFLKT
+642 TRNVEEFKDFLKT

>member
-1 MKKFFLILSFL
+1 MKKFFLTLSFL

-21 PAQFSVKIDD
+21 PAQFTVNIDD
-31 VNQGEVAIV
+31 VNQGEVAII
-40 DVSAELDF
+40 DVNAELDF

-75 KSGKVIEPEP
+75 KSGRVIEPEP
-85 IEKFDEGFSNITRYH
+85 IEKFDEGFGNITKYH

-159 FVFENFDFDKDSILA
+159 SIFENFDFDKDSILA

-180 SSFLILAMTMGFL
+180 SSFLVLAMSMGFL

-207 ISFFLKRGEDK
+207 ISFFMHRSE
-218 NTSPVKGALV
+218 NTNSSPVKSATV
-228 YMFGIIMTFTLLGML
+228 YMLGIVLTFTFLGMM
-243 LAIFLGA
+243 LAILLGA
-250 SGATQLA
+250 SGANQLA
-257 SNPYVNLFIAFLFIY
+257 ANPIVNMFIAFLFIY
-272 FAFSLFGFY
+272 FAMSLFGFY
-281 EIELPQSLKRFSLQR
+281 EIEIPESLRRLSLQK

-301 YAGILFM
+301 YVGILFM
-308 ALTFTLTSFTCTVGF
+308 ALTFTLTSFTCTVQF

-331 SQGQWFWPIIGML
+331 SQGEWFWPIIGML

-357 ALFPHYLTKMPQ
+357 ALFPHYLTKLPQ

-376 VKVIMGFL
+376 VKVVMGFL
-384 EIAAAFKFISN
+384 ELAAAFKFISN
-395 TDLVWQWDIF
+395 TDLVWNWNIF
-405 TYEVVLTCWAIIMA
+405 TYEVVLYLWALIM
-419 LCASYILGYIRFKN
+419 LLTGLYIFGLIKFKN
-433 DSKVTFSY
+433 DSTVTFSI
-441 QRELLIGVIG
+441 QRSLFALAFIFFG
-451 LLIVLYY
+451 
-458 QWSWITLTSSAKELV
+458 
-473 SYWSMMNTY
+473 TY
-482 IPLFYIGAVMAV
+482 LAA
-494 YGLKSYGRILLSIIF
+494 
-509 LFLSLYLL
+509 
-517 SGNFG
+517 GNHG
-522 YNINGTI
+522 YDINGNI
-529 ESYLPPK
+529 KSYLPPK
-536 KMKSNLNWINS
+536 KYQSNLVWNNN

-555 NEENKNIFIDFTGVT
+555 AEQNKNIFIDFTGVT

-628 LDSND
+628 LDNND

-642 TRNVEEFKNFLKT
+642 TRNVEEFKDFLKT

>member
-1 MKKFFLILSFL
+1 MKKFFLTLSFL

-21 PAQFSVKIDD
+21 PAQFTVNIDD
-31 VNQGEVAIV
+31 VNQGEVAII
-40 DVSAELDF
+40 DVNAELDF

-60 GPSSTKFIIESDIVN
+60 GPSSTKFIIESDIIN
-75 KSGKVIEPEP
+75 KSGRVIEPEP
-85 IEKFDEGFSNITRYH
+85 IEKFDEGFGNITKYH

-114 DLPNGTYNVDV
+114 NLPNGTYNVDV

-180 SSFLILAMTMGFL
+180 SSFLVLAMSMGFL

-207 ISFFLKRGEDK
+207 ISFFMHRSE
-218 NTSPVKGALV
+218 NTNSSPVKSATV
-228 YMFGIIMTFTLLGML
+228 YMLGIVLTFTFLGMM
-243 LAIFLGA
+243 LAILLGA
-250 SGATQLA
+250 SGANQLA
-257 SNPYVNLFIAFLFIY
+257 ANPIVNMFIAFLFIY
-272 FAFSLFGFY
+272 FAMSLFGFY
-281 EIELPQSLKRFSLQR
+281 EIEIPESLRRLSLQK

-301 YAGILFM
+301 YVGILFM
-308 ALTFTLTSFTCTVGF
+308 ALTFTLTSFTCTVQF

-331 SQGQWFWPIIGML
+331 SQGEWFWPIIGML

-357 ALFPHYLTKMPQ
+357 ALFPHYLTKLPQ

-376 VKVIMGFL
+376 VKVVMGFL
-384 EIAAAFKFISN
+384 ELAAAFKFISN
-395 TDLVWQWDIF
+395 TDLVWNWNIF
-405 TYEVVLTCWAIIMA
+405 TYEVVLYLWALIM
-419 LCASYILGYIRFKN
+419 LLTGLYIFGLIKFKN
-433 DSKVTFSY
+433 DSPVTFSI
-441 QRELLIGVIG
+441 QRSLFALAFIFFG
-451 LLIVLYY
+451 
-458 QWSWITLTSSAKELV
+458 
-473 SYWSMMNTY
+473 TY
-482 IPLFYIGAVMAV
+482 LAA
-494 YGLKSYGRILLSIIF
+494 
-509 LFLSLYLL
+509 
-517 SGNFG
+517 GNHG
-522 YNINGTI
+522 YDINGNI
-529 ESYLPPK
+529 KSYLPPK
-536 KMKSNLNWINS
+536 KYQSNLVWNNN

-555 NEENKNIFIDFTGVT
+555 AEQNKNIFIDFTGVT

-642 TRNVEEFKNFLKT
+642 TRNVEEFKDFLKT

>member
-1 MKKFFLILSFL
+1 MKKFFLTLSFL

-21 PAQFSVKIDD
+21 PAQFTVNIDD
-31 VNQGEVAIV
+31 VNQGEVAII
-40 DVSAELDF
+40 DVNAELDF

-75 KSGKVIEPEP
+75 KSGRIIEPEP
-85 IEKFDEGFSNITRYH
+85 IEKFDEGFGNITKYH
-100 EGTPQFSIPLELKD
+100 EGTPKFSIPLELKD
-114 DLPNGTYNVDV
+114 DLPNGIYNVDV

-143 TKTATFD
+143 TKTATFS

-159 FVFENFDFDKDSILA
+159 FVFENFDFDKESILA

-180 SSFLILAMTMGFL
+180 SSFLILAMSMGFL

-207 ISFFLKRGEDK
+207 ISFFMHRSE
-218 NTSPVKGALV
+218 NTNSSPVKSATV
-228 YMFGIIMTFTLLGML
+228 YMLGIVLTFTFLGMM
-243 LAIFLGA
+243 LAILLGA
-250 SGATQLA
+250 SGANQLA
-257 SNPYVNLFIAFLFIY
+257 ANPIVNMFIAFLFIY
-272 FAFSLFGFY
+272 FAMSLFGFY
-281 EIELPQSLKRFSLQR
+281 EIEIPESLRRLSLQK

-301 YAGILFM
+301 YVGILFM
-308 ALTFTLTSFTCTVGF
+308 ALTFTLTSFTCTVQF

-331 SQGQWFWPIIGML
+331 SQGEWFWPIIGML

-357 ALFPHYLTKMPQ
+357 ALFPHYLTKLPQ

-376 VKVIMGFL
+376 VKVVMGFL
-384 EIAAAFKFISN
+384 ELAAAFKFISN
-395 TDLVWQWDIF
+395 TDLVWNWNIF
-405 TYEVVLTCWAIIMA
+405 TYEVVLYLWALIM
-419 LCASYILGYIRFKN
+419 LLTGLYIFGLIKFKN
-433 DSKVTFSY
+433 DSPVTFSI
-441 QRELLIGVIG
+441 QRSLFALSFILFG
-451 LLIVLYY
+451 
-458 QWSWITLTSSAKELV
+458 
-473 SYWSMMNTY
+473 TY
-482 IPLFYIGAVMAV
+482 LAA
-494 YGLKSYGRILLSIIF
+494 
-509 LFLSLYLL
+509 
-517 SGNFG
+517 GNHG
-522 YNINGTI
+522 YDINGNI
-529 ESYLPPK
+529 KSYLPPK
-536 KMKSNLNWINS
+536 KYQSNLVWNNN

-555 NEENKNIFIDFTGVT
+555 KEKNKNIFIDFTGVT

-628 LDSND
+628 LDNND

-642 TRNVEEFKNFLKT
+642 TRNVEEFKDFLKT

>member
-1 MKKFFLILSFL
+1 MKKFFLTLSFL

-21 PAQFSVKIDD
+21 PAKFTVSIDD
-31 VNQGEVAIV
+31 VNQGEVAII
-40 DVSAELDF
+40 DVNAELDF

-75 KSGKVIEPEP
+75 KSGRIIEPEP
-85 IEKFDEGFSNITRYH
+85 IEKFDEGFGNITKYH
-100 EGTPQFSIPLELKD
+100 EGTPKFSIPLELKD
-114 DLPNGTYNVDV
+114 DLPNGIYNVDV

-143 TKTATFD
+143 TKTATFS

-159 FVFENFDFDKDSILA
+159 FVFENFDFDKESILA

-180 SSFLILAMTMGFL
+180 SSFLILAMSMGFL

-207 ISFFLKRGEDK
+207 ISFFMHRSE
-218 NTSPVKGALV
+218 NTNSSPVKSATV
-228 YMFGIIMTFTLLGML
+228 YMLGIVLTFTFLGMM
-243 LAIFLGA
+243 LAILLGA
-250 SGATQLA
+250 SGANQLA
-257 SNPYVNLFIAFLFIY
+257 ANPIVNMFIAFLFIY
-272 FAFSLFGFY
+272 FAMSLFGFY
-281 EIELPQSLKRFSLQR
+281 EIEIPESLRRLSLQK

-301 YAGILFM
+301 YVGILFM
-308 ALTFTLTSFTCTVGF
+308 ALTFTLTSFTCTVQF

-331 SQGQWFWPIIGML
+331 SQGEWFWPIIGML

-357 ALFPHYLTKMPQ
+357 ALFPHYLTKLPQ

-376 VKVIMGFL
+376 VKVVMGFL
-384 EIAAAFKFISN
+384 ELAAAFKFISN
-395 TDLVWQWDIF
+395 TDLVWNWNIF
-405 TYEVVLTCWAIIMA
+405 TYEVVLYLWALIM
-419 LCASYILGYIRFKN
+419 LLTGLYIFGLIKFKN
-433 DSKVTFSY
+433 DSPVTFSI
-441 QRELLIGVIG
+441 QRSLFALSFILFG
-451 LLIVLYY
+451 
-458 QWSWITLTSSAKELV
+458 
-473 SYWSMMNTY
+473 TY
-482 IPLFYIGAVMAV
+482 LAA
-494 YGLKSYGRILLSIIF
+494 
-509 LFLSLYLL
+509 
-517 SGNFG
+517 GNHG
-522 YNINGTI
+522 YDINGNI
-529 ESYLPPK
+529 KSYLPPK
-536 KMKSNLNWINS
+536 KYQSNLVWNNN

-555 NEENKNIFIDFTGVT
+555 KEQNKNIFIDFTGVT

-628 LDSND
+628 LDNND

-642 TRNVEEFKNFLKT
+642 TRNVEEFKDFLKT

>member
-1 MKKFFLILSFL
+1 MKKFFLTLSFL

-21 PAQFSVKIDD
+21 PAQFTVNIDD
-31 VNQGEVAIV
+31 VNQGEVAII
-40 DVSAELDF
+40 DVNAELDF

-75 KSGKVIEPEP
+75 KSGRVIEPEP
-85 IEKFDEGFSNITRYH
+85 IEKFDEGFGNITKYH

-114 DLPNGTYNVDV
+114 NLPNGTYNVDV

-174 IADNNI
+174 IANNNI
-180 SSFLILAMTMGFL
+180 SSFLVLAMSMGFL

-207 ISFFLKRGEDK
+207 ISFFMHRSE
-218 NTSPVKGALV
+218 NTNSSPVKSATV
-228 YMFGIIMTFTLLGML
+228 YMLGIVLTFTFLGMM
-243 LAIFLGA
+243 LAILLGA
-250 SGATQLA
+250 SGANQLA
-257 SNPYVNLFIAFLFIY
+257 ANPIVNMFIAFLFIY
-272 FAFSLFGFY
+272 FAMSLFGFY
-281 EIELPQSLKRFSLQR
+281 EIEIPESLRRLSLQK

-301 YAGILFM
+301 YVGILFM
-308 ALTFTLTSFTCTVGF
+308 ALTFTLTSFTCTVQF

-331 SQGQWFWPIIGML
+331 SQGEWFWPIIGML

-357 ALFPHYLTKMPQ
+357 ALFPHYLTKLPQ

-376 VKVIMGFL
+376 VKVVMGFL
-384 EIAAAFKFISN
+384 ELAAAFKFISN
-395 TDLVWQWDIF
+395 TDLVWNWNIF
-405 TYEVVLTCWAIIMA
+405 TYEVVLYLWALIM
-419 LCASYILGYIRFKN
+419 LLTGLYIFGLIKFKN
-433 DSKVTFSY
+433 DSPVSFSI
-441 QRELLIGVIG
+441 QRSLFALAFIFFG
-451 LLIVLYY
+451 
-458 QWSWITLTSSAKELV
+458 
-473 SYWSMMNTY
+473 TY
-482 IPLFYIGAVMAV
+482 LAA
-494 YGLKSYGRILLSIIF
+494 
-509 LFLSLYLL
+509 
-517 SGNFG
+517 GNHG
-522 YNINGTI
+522 YDINGNI
-529 ESYLPPK
+529 KSYLPPK
-536 KMKSNLNWINS
+536 KYQSNLVWNNN

-555 NEENKNIFIDFTGVT
+555 AEQNKNIFIDFTGVT

-642 TRNVEEFKNFLKT
+642 TRNVEEFKDFLKT

>member
-1 MKKFFLILSFL
+1 MKKFFLTLSFL

-21 PAQFSVKIDD
+21 PAQFTVSIDD
-31 VNQGEVAIV
+31 VNQGEVAII
-40 DVSAELDF
+40 DVNAELDF

-75 KSGKVIEPEP
+75 KSGRIIEPEP
-85 IEKFDEGFSNITRYH
+85 IEKFDEGFGNITKYH
-100 EGTPQFSIPLELKD
+100 EGTPKFSIPLELKD
-114 DLPNGTYNVDV
+114 DLPNGIYNVDV

-143 TKTATFD
+143 TKTATFS

-159 FVFENFDFDKDSILA
+159 FVFENFDFDKESILA

-180 SSFLILAMTMGFL
+180 SSFLILAMSMGFL

-207 ISFFLKRGEDK
+207 ISFFMHRSE
-218 NTSPVKGALV
+218 NTNSSPVKSATV
-228 YMFGIIMTFTLLGML
+228 YMLGIVLTFTFLGMM
-243 LAIFLGA
+243 LAILLGA
-250 SGATQLA
+250 SGANQLA
-257 SNPYVNLFIAFLFIY
+257 ANPIVNMFIAFLFIY
-272 FAFSLFGFY
+272 FAMSLFGFY
-281 EIELPQSLKRFSLQR
+281 EIEIPESLRRLSLQK

-301 YAGILFM
+301 YVGILFM
-308 ALTFTLTSFTCTVGF
+308 ALTFTLTSFTCTVQF

-331 SQGQWFWPIIGML
+331 SQGEWFWPIIGML

-357 ALFPHYLTKMPQ
+357 ALFPHYLTKLPQ

-376 VKVIMGFL
+376 VKVVMGFL
-384 EIAAAFKFISN
+384 ELAAAFKFISN
-395 TDLVWQWDIF
+395 TDLVWNWNIF
-405 TYEVVLTCWAIIMA
+405 TYEVVLYLWALIM
-419 LCASYILGYIRFKN
+419 LLTGLYIFGLIKFKN
-433 DSKVTFSY
+433 DSPVTFSI
-441 QRELLIGVIG
+441 QRSLFALSFILFG
-451 LLIVLYY
+451 
-458 QWSWITLTSSAKELV
+458 
-473 SYWSMMNTY
+473 TY
-482 IPLFYIGAVMAV
+482 LAA
-494 YGLKSYGRILLSIIF
+494 
-509 LFLSLYLL
+509 
-517 SGNFG
+517 GNHG
-522 YNINGTI
+522 YDINGNI
-529 ESYLPPK
+529 KSYLPPK
-536 KMKSNLNWINS
+536 KYQSNLVWNNN

-555 NEENKNIFIDFTGVT
+555 KEQNKNIFIDFTGVT

-628 LDSND
+628 LDNND

-642 TRNVEEFKNFLKT
+642 TRNVEEFKDFLKT

>member
-1 MKKFFLILSFL
+1 MKKFFLTLSFL

-21 PAQFSVKIDD
+21 PAQFTVNIDD
-31 VNQGEVAIV
+31 VNQGEVAII
-40 DVSAELDF
+40 DVNAELDF

-75 KSGKVIEPEP
+75 KSGRVIEPEP
-85 IEKFDEGFSNITRYH
+85 IEKFDEGFGNITKYH

-159 FVFENFDFDKDSILA
+159 FVFENFDFDKESILA

-180 SSFLILAMTMGFL
+180 SSFLVLAMSMGFL

-207 ISFFLKRGEDK
+207 ISFFMHRSE
-218 NTSPVKGALV
+218 NTNSSPVKSATV
-228 YMFGIIMTFTLLGML
+228 YMLGIVLTFTFLGMM
-243 LAIFLGA
+243 LAILLGA
-250 SGATQLA
+250 SGANQLA
-257 SNPYVNLFIAFLFIY
+257 ANPIVNMFIAFLFIY
-272 FAFSLFGFY
+272 FAMSLFGFY
-281 EIELPQSLKRFSLQR
+281 EIEIPESLRRLSLQK

-301 YAGILFM
+301 YVGILFM
-308 ALTFTLTSFTCTVGF
+308 ALTFTLTSFTCTVQF

-331 SQGQWFWPIIGML
+331 SQGEWFWPIIGML

-357 ALFPHYLTKMPQ
+357 ALFPHYLTKLPQ

-376 VKVIMGFL
+376 VKVVMGFL
-384 EIAAAFKFISN
+384 ELAAAFKFISN
-395 TDLVWQWDIF
+395 TDLVWNWNIF
-405 TYEVVLTCWAIIMA
+405 TYEVVLYLWALIM
-419 LCASYILGYIRFKN
+419 LLTGLYIFGLIKFKN
-433 DSKVTFSY
+433 DSPVTFSI
-441 QRELLIGVIG
+441 QRSLFALSFILFG
-451 LLIVLYY
+451 
-458 QWSWITLTSSAKELV
+458 
-473 SYWSMMNTY
+473 TY
-482 IPLFYIGAVMAV
+482 LAA
-494 YGLKSYGRILLSIIF
+494 
-509 LFLSLYLL
+509 
-517 SGNFG
+517 GNHG
-522 YNINGTI
+522 YDINGNI
-529 ESYLPPK
+529 KSYLPPK
-536 KMKSNLNWINS
+536 KYQSNLVWNNN

-555 NEENKNIFIDFTGVT
+555 KEQNKNIFIDFTGVT

-628 LDSND
+628 LDNND

-642 TRNVEEFKNFLKT
+642 TRNVEEFKDFLKT
-655 GLNN
+655 GLNY

>member
-21 PAQFSVKIDD
+21 PAQFNVKIDD

-48 TWRIYAVYDVPE
+48 SWRIYAVYNLPE

-85 IEKFDEGFSNITRYH
+85 IEKFDEGFSNITKYH

-114 DLPNGTYNVDV
+114 DLPNGIYNVDV

-143 TKTATFD
+143 TKTATFE
-150 IKSGPIRSD
+150 IKSGPIRSE
-159 FVFENFDFDKDSILA
+159 FLFENFDFDKDSILA

-180 SSFLILAMTMGFL
+180 SSFLVLAMSMGFL

-207 ISFFLKRGEDK
+207 ISFFMHRSE
-218 NTSPVKGALV
+218 NVNSSPVKSATV
-228 YMFGIIMTFTLLGML
+228 YMLGIVLTFTFLGMM
-243 LAIFLGA
+243 LAILLGA
-250 SGATQLA
+250 SGANQLA
-257 SNPYVNLFIAFLFIY
+257 ANPIVNMLIAFLFIY
-272 FAFSLFGFY
+272 FAMSLFGFY
-281 EIELPQSLKRFSLQR
+281 EIEIPESLRRLSLQK

-301 YAGILFM
+301 YVGILFM
-308 ALTFTLTSFTCTVGF
+308 ALTFTLTSFTCTVQF

-331 SQGQWFWPIIGML
+331 SQGEWFWPIIGML

-357 ALFPHYLTKMPQ
+357 ALFPHYLTKLPQ

-376 VKVIMGFL
+376 VKVVMGFL
-384 EIAAAFKFISN
+384 ELAAAFKFISN
-395 TDLVWQWDIF
+395 SDLVWNWNIF
-405 TYEVVLTCWAIIMA
+405 TYEVVLYLWALIM
-419 LCASYILGYIRFKN
+419 LLTGLYIFGLIKFKN
-433 DSKVTFSY
+433 DSPVTFSI
-441 QRELLIGVIG
+441 QRSLFALAFIFFG
-451 LLIVLYY
+451 
-458 QWSWITLTSSAKELV
+458 
-473 SYWSMMNTY
+473 TY
-482 IPLFYIGAVMAV
+482 LAA
-494 YGLKSYGRILLSIIF
+494 
-509 LFLSLYLL
+509 
-517 SGNFG
+517 GNHG
-522 YNINGTI
+522 YDINGNI
-529 ESYLPPK
+529 KSYLPPK
-536 KMKSNLNWINS
+536 KYQSNLVWNNN

-555 NEENKNIFIDFTGVT
+555 AEQNKNIFIDFTGVT

-633 KVLSEFPGL
+633 KVISEFPGL
-642 TRNVEEFKNFLKT
+642 TRNVEEFKDFLKT

>member
-1 MKKFFLILSFL
+1 MKKFFLTLSFL

-21 PAQFSVKIDD
+21 PAQFTVNIDD
-31 VNQGEVAIV
+31 VNQGEVAII
-40 DVSAELDF
+40 DVNAELDF

-75 KSGKVIEPEP
+75 KSGRVIEPEP
-85 IEKFDEGFSNITRYH
+85 IEKFDEGFGNITKYH

-114 DLPNGTYNVDV
+114 NLPNGTYNVDV

-180 SSFLILAMTMGFL
+180 SSFLVLAMSMGFL

-207 ISFFLKRGEDK
+207 ISFFMHRSE
-218 NTSPVKGALV
+218 NTNSSPVKSATV
-228 YMFGIIMTFTLLGML
+228 YMLGIVLTFTFLGMM
-243 LAIFLGA
+243 LAILLGA
-250 SGATQLA
+250 SGANQLA
-257 SNPYVNLFIAFLFIY
+257 ANPIVNMFIAFLFIY
-272 FAFSLFGFY
+272 FAMSLFGFY
-281 EIELPQSLKRFSLQR
+281 EIEIPESLRRLSLQK

-301 YAGILFM
+301 YVGILFM
-308 ALTFTLTSFTCTVGF
+308 ALTFTLTSFTCTVQF

-331 SQGQWFWPIIGML
+331 SQGEWFWPIIGML

-357 ALFPHYLTKMPQ
+357 ALFPHYLTKLPQ

-376 VKVIMGFL
+376 VKVVMGFL
-384 EIAAAFKFISN
+384 ELAAAFKFISN
-395 TDLVWQWDIF
+395 TDLVWNWNIF
-405 TYEVVLTCWAIIMA
+405 TYEVVLYLWALIM
-419 LCASYILGYIRFKN
+419 LLTGLYIFGLIKFKN
-433 DSKVTFSY
+433 DSPVTFSI
-441 QRELLIGVIG
+441 QRSLFALAFIFFG
-451 LLIVLYY
+451 
-458 QWSWITLTSSAKELV
+458 
-473 SYWSMMNTY
+473 TY
-482 IPLFYIGAVMAV
+482 LAA
-494 YGLKSYGRILLSIIF
+494 
-509 LFLSLYLL
+509 
-517 SGNFG
+517 GNHG
-522 YNINGTI
+522 YDINGNI
-529 ESYLPPK
+529 KSYLPPK
-536 KMKSNLNWINS
+536 KYQSNLVWNNN

-555 NEENKNIFIDFTGVT
+555 AEQNKNIFIDFTGVT

-588 ELMSEYVLVSLYT
+588 KLMSEYVLVSLYT

-642 TRNVEEFKNFLKT
+642 TRNVEGFKEFLKI

>member
-1 MKKFFLILSFL
+1 MKKFFLTLSFL

-21 PAQFSVKIDD
+21 PAQFTVSIDD
-31 VNQGEVAIV
+31 VNQGEVVII
-40 DVSAELDF
+40 DVNAELDF

-75 KSGKVIEPEP
+75 KSGRIIEPEP
-85 IEKFDEGFSNITRYH
+85 IEKFDEGFGNITKYH
-100 EGTPQFSIPLELKD
+100 EGTPKFSIPLELKD
-114 DLPNGTYNVDV
+114 DLPNGIYNVDV

-143 TKTATFD
+143 TKTATFS

-159 FVFENFDFDKDSILA
+159 FVFENFDFDKESILA

-180 SSFLILAMTMGFL
+180 SSFLILALSMGFL

-207 ISFFLKRGEDK
+207 ISFFMHRSE
-218 NTSPVKGALV
+218 NTNSSPVKSATV
-228 YMFGIIMTFTLLGML
+228 YMLGIVLTFTFLGMM
-243 LAIFLGA
+243 LAILLGA
-250 SGATQLA
+250 SGANQLA
-257 SNPYVNLFIAFLFIY
+257 ANPIVNMFIAFLFIY
-272 FAFSLFGFY
+272 FAMSLFGFY
-281 EIELPQSLKRFSLQR
+281 EIEIPESLRRLSLQK

-301 YAGILFM
+301 YVGILFM
-308 ALTFTLTSFTCTVGF
+308 ALTFTLTSFTCTVQF

-331 SQGQWFWPIIGML
+331 SQGEWFWPIIGML

-357 ALFPHYLTKMPQ
+357 ALFPHYLTKLPQ

-376 VKVIMGFL
+376 VKVVMGFL
-384 EIAAAFKFISN
+384 ELAAAFKFISN
-395 TDLVWQWDIF
+395 TDLVWNWNIF
-405 TYEVVLTCWAIIMA
+405 TYEVVLYLWALIM
-419 LCASYILGYIRFKN
+419 LLTGLYIFGLIKFKN
-433 DSKVTFSY
+433 DSPVTFSI
-441 QRELLIGVIG
+441 QRSLFALSFILFG
-451 LLIVLYY
+451 
-458 QWSWITLTSSAKELV
+458 
-473 SYWSMMNTY
+473 TY
-482 IPLFYIGAVMAV
+482 LAA
-494 YGLKSYGRILLSIIF
+494 
-509 LFLSLYLL
+509 
-517 SGNFG
+517 GNHG
-522 YNINGTI
+522 YDINGNI
-529 ESYLPPK
+529 KSYLPPK
-536 KMKSNLNWINS
+536 KYQSNLVWNNN

-555 NEENKNIFIDFTGVT
+555 KEQNKNIFIDFTGVT

-628 LDSND
+628 LDNND

-642 TRNVEEFKNFLKT
+642 TRNVEEFKDFLKT

>member
-21 PAQFSVKIDD
+21 PAQFNVKIDD

-48 TWRIYAVYDVPE
+48 TWRIYAVYDLPE

-85 IEKFDEGFSNITRYH
+85 IEKFDEGFSNITKYH

-143 TKTATFD
+143 TKTATFE

-180 SSFLILAMTMGFL
+180 SSFLVLAMSMGFL

-207 ISFFLKRGEDK
+207 ISFFMHRSE
-218 NTSPVKGALV
+218 NTNSSPVKSATV
-228 YMFGIIMTFTLLGML
+228 YMLGIVLTFTFLGMM
-243 LAIFLGA
+243 LAILLGA
-250 SGATQLA
+250 SGANQLA
-257 SNPYVNLFIAFLFIY
+257 ANPIVNMFIAFLFIY
-272 FAFSLFGFY
+272 FAMSLFGFY
-281 EIELPQSLKRFSLQR
+281 EIEIPESLRRLSLQK

-301 YAGILFM
+301 YVGILFM
-308 ALTFTLTSFTCTVGF
+308 ALTFTLTSFTCTVQF

-331 SQGQWFWPIIGML
+331 SQGEWFWPIIGML

-357 ALFPHYLTKMPQ
+357 ALFPHYLTKLPQ

-376 VKVIMGFL
+376 VKVVMGFL
-384 EIAAAFKFISN
+384 ELAAAFKFISN
-395 TDLVWQWDIF
+395 TDLVWNWNIF
-405 TYEVVLTCWAIIMA
+405 TYEIVLYLWALIM
-419 LCASYILGYIRFKN
+419 LLTGLYIFGLIKFKN
-433 DSKVTFSY
+433 DSPVTFSI
-441 QRELLIGVIG
+441 QRSLFALAFIFFG
-451 LLIVLYY
+451 
-458 QWSWITLTSSAKELV
+458 
-473 SYWSMMNTY
+473 TY
-482 IPLFYIGAVMAV
+482 LAA
-494 YGLKSYGRILLSIIF
+494 
-509 LFLSLYLL
+509 
-517 SGNFG
+517 GNHG
-522 YNINGTI
+522 YDINGNI
-529 ESYLPPK
+529 KSYLPPK
-536 KMKSNLNWINS
+536 KYQSNLVWNNN

-555 NEENKNIFIDFTGVT
+555 AEQNKNIFIDFTGVT

-642 TRNVEEFKNFLKT
+642 TRNVEEFKDFLKK

>member
-1 MKKFFLILSFL
+1 MKKFFLTLSFL

-21 PAQFSVKIDD
+21 PAQFTVSIDD
-31 VNQGEVAIV
+31 VNQGEVAII
-40 DVSAELDF
+40 DVNAELDF

-75 KSGKVIEPEP
+75 KSGRIIEPKP
-85 IEKFDEGFSNITRYH
+85 IEKFDEGFGNITKYH
-100 EGTPQFSIPLELKD
+100 EGTPKFSIPLELKD
-114 DLPNGTYNVDV
+114 DLPNGIYNVDV

-143 TKTATFD
+143 TKTATFS

-159 FVFENFDFDKDSILA
+159 FVFENFDFDKESILA

-180 SSFLILAMTMGFL
+180 SSFLILAMSMGFL

-207 ISFFLKRGEDK
+207 ISFFMHRSE
-218 NTSPVKGALV
+218 NTNSSPVKSATV
-228 YMFGIIMTFTLLGML
+228 YMLGIVLTFTFLGMM
-243 LAIFLGA
+243 LAILLGA
-250 SGATQLA
+250 SGANQLA
-257 SNPYVNLFIAFLFIY
+257 ANPIVNMFIAFLFIY
-272 FAFSLFGFY
+272 FAMSLFGFY
-281 EIELPQSLKRFSLQR
+281 EIEIPESLRRLSLQK

-301 YAGILFM
+301 YVGILFM
-308 ALTFTLTSFTCTVGF
+308 ALTFTLTSFTCTVQF

-331 SQGQWFWPIIGML
+331 SQGEWFWPIIGML

-357 ALFPHYLTKMPQ
+357 ALFPHYLTKLPQ

-376 VKVIMGFL
+376 VKVVMGFL
-384 EIAAAFKFISN
+384 ELAAAFKFISN
-395 TDLVWQWDIF
+395 TDLVWNWNIF
-405 TYEVVLTCWAIIMA
+405 TYEVVLYLWALIM
-419 LCASYILGYIRFKN
+419 LLTGFYIFGLIKFKN
-433 DSKVTFSY
+433 DSPVTFSI
-441 QRELLIGVIG
+441 QRSLFALSFILFG
-451 LLIVLYY
+451 
-458 QWSWITLTSSAKELV
+458 
-473 SYWSMMNTY
+473 TY
-482 IPLFYIGAVMAV
+482 LAA
-494 YGLKSYGRILLSIIF
+494 
-509 LFLSLYLL
+509 
-517 SGNFG
+517 GNHG
-522 YNINGTI
+522 YDINGNI
-529 ESYLPPK
+529 KSYLPPK
-536 KMKSNLNWINS
+536 KYQSNLVWNNN

-555 NEENKNIFIDFTGVT
+555 KEQNKNIFIDFTGVT

-628 LDSND
+628 LDNND

-642 TRNVEEFKNFLKT
+642 TRNVEEFKDFLKT

>member
-1 MKKFFLILSFL
+1 MKKFFLTLSFL

-21 PAQFSVKIDD
+21 PAQFTVNIDD
-31 VNQGEVAIV
+31 VNQGEVAII
-40 DVSAELDF
+40 DVNAELDF

-75 KSGKVIEPEP
+75 KSGRVIEPDP
-85 IEKFDEGFSNITRYH
+85 IEKFDEGFGNITKYH
-100 EGTPQFSIPLELKD
+100 EGTPQFSIPLELQD

-180 SSFLILAMTMGFL
+180 SSFLVLAMSMGFL

-207 ISFFLKRGEDK
+207 ISFFMHRSE
-218 NTSPVKGALV
+218 NTNSSPVKSATV
-228 YMFGIIMTFTLLGML
+228 YMLGIVLTFTFLGMM
-243 LAIFLGA
+243 LAILLGA
-250 SGATQLA
+250 SGANQLA
-257 SNPYVNLFIAFLFIY
+257 ANPIVNLFIAFLFIY
-272 FAFSLFGFY
+272 FAMSLFGFY
-281 EIELPQSLKRFSLQR
+281 EIEIPESLRRLSLQK

-301 YAGILFM
+301 YVGILFM
-308 ALTFTLTSFTCTVGF
+308 ALTFTLTSFTCTVQF

-331 SQGQWFWPIIGML
+331 SQGEWFWPIIGML

-357 ALFPHYLTKMPQ
+357 ALFPHYLTKLPQ

-376 VKVIMGFL
+376 VKVVMGFL
-384 EIAAAFKFISN
+384 ELAAAFKFISN
-395 TDLVWQWDIF
+395 TDLVWNWNIF
-405 TYEVVLTCWAIIMA
+405 TYEVVLYLWALIM
-419 LCASYILGYIRFKN
+419 LLTGLYIFGFIKFKN
-433 DSKVTFSY
+433 DSPVTFSI
-441 QRELLIGVIG
+441 QRSLFALAFIFFG
-451 LLIVLYY
+451 
-458 QWSWITLTSSAKELV
+458 
-473 SYWSMMNTY
+473 TY
-482 IPLFYIGAVMAV
+482 LAA
-494 YGLKSYGRILLSIIF
+494 
-509 LFLSLYLL
+509 
-517 SGNFG
+517 GNHG
-522 YNINGTI
+522 YDINGNI
-529 ESYLPPK
+529 KSYLPPK
-536 KMKSNLNWINS
+536 KYQSNLVWNNN

-555 NEENKNIFIDFTGVT
+555 AEQNKNIFIDFTGVT

-642 TRNVEEFKNFLKT
+642 TRNVEEFKDFLKT

>member
-1 MKKFFLILSFL
+1 MKKFFLTLSFL

-21 PAQFSVKIDD
+21 PAQFTVNIED
-31 VNQGEVAIV
+31 VNQGEVAII
-40 DVSAELDF
+40 DVNAELDF

-75 KSGKVIEPEP
+75 KSGRVIEPEP
-85 IEKFDEGFSNITRYH
+85 IEKFDEGFGNITKYH

-180 SSFLILAMTMGFL
+180 SSFLVLAMSMGFL

-207 ISFFLKRGEDK
+207 ISFFMHRSE
-218 NTSPVKGALV
+218 NTNSSPVKSATV
-228 YMFGIIMTFTLLGML
+228 YMLGIVLTFTFLGMM
-243 LAIFLGA
+243 LAILLGA
-250 SGATQLA
+250 SGANQLA
-257 SNPYVNLFIAFLFIY
+257 ANPIVNMFIAFLFIY
-272 FAFSLFGFY
+272 FAMSLFGFY
-281 EIELPQSLKRFSLQR
+281 EIEIPESLRRLSLQK

-301 YAGILFM
+301 YVGILFM
-308 ALTFTLTSFTCTVGF
+308 ALTFTLTSFTCTVQF

-331 SQGQWFWPIIGML
+331 SQGEWFWPIIGML

-357 ALFPHYLTKMPQ
+357 ALFPHYLTKLPQ

-376 VKVIMGFL
+376 VKVVMGFL
-384 EIAAAFKFISN
+384 ELAAAFKFISN
-395 TDLVWQWDIF
+395 TDLVWNWNIF
-405 TYEVVLTCWAIIMA
+405 TYEVVLYLWALIM
-419 LCASYILGYIRFKN
+419 LLTGLYIFGLIKFKN
-433 DSKVTFSY
+433 DSPVTFSI
-441 QRELLIGVIG
+441 QRSLFALAFIFFG
-451 LLIVLYY
+451 
-458 QWSWITLTSSAKELV
+458 
-473 SYWSMMNTY
+473 TY
-482 IPLFYIGAVMAV
+482 LAA
-494 YGLKSYGRILLSIIF
+494 
-509 LFLSLYLL
+509 
-517 SGNFG
+517 GNHG
-522 YNINGTI
+522 YDINGNI
-529 ESYLPPK
+529 KSYLPPK
-536 KMKSNLNWINS
+536 KYQSNLVWNNN

-555 NEENKNIFIDFTGVT
+555 AEQNKNIFIDFTGVT

-588 ELMSEYVLVSLYT
+588 ELMSQYVLVSLYT

-642 TRNVEEFKNFLKT
+642 TRNVEEFKDFLKT